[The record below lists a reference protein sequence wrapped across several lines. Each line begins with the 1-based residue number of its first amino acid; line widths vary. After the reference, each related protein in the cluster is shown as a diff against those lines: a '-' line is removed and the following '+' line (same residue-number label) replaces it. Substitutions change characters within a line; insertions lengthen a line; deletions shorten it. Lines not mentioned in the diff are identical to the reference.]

1 MIKGKKVAH
10 ATRPISVSRFLLGT
24 SCARPGVVRLYEMA
38 RDAEEV
44 YYFVKG
50 RVDLT
55 GRIGVPIPN
64 SDTPAL
70 TEARISGTALTSH
83 GFGIALDQ
91 EITIEAHCLASWCGS
106 AEDLTGELFAALQ
119 IKDEELTLRIGPC
132 GGDVAQWSQA
142 AERRLL
148 ECHRTGLCAANQ

>member
-1 MIKGKKVAH
+1 MIRLFVILA
-10 ATRPISVSRFLLGT
+10 ALIAAGT
-24 SCARPGVVRLYEMA
+24 PALALSCLQPNAVMLYERA

-55 GRIGVPIPN
+55 GRVNDPVPN

-70 TEARISGTALTSH
+70 TSARITGTGLTSH
-83 GFGIALDQ
+83 GFGTAFDQ
-91 EITIEAHCLASWCGS
+91 PVTIEAHCLSVWCSS
-106 AEDLTGELFAALQ
+106 AKDLTGELFAALQ
-119 IKDEELTLRIGPC
+119 VTDDELTLRIGPC
-132 GGDVAQWSQA
+132 GGDVVQWDRA

-148 ECHRTGLCAANQ
+148 ECHRTGLCAASE